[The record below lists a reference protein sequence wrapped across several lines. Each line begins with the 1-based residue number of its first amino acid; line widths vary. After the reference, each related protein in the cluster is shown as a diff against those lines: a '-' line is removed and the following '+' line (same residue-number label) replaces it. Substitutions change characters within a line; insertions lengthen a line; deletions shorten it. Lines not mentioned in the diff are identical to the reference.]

1 MPLKLKKKINNMKH
15 LKVFEE
21 FDNVNIKDMMKRGYY
36 SANVKK
42 KKSSDKTSS
51 RPDYPRPWV
60 ELPSQECE
68 NCNGTGIDEDNDT
81 CGLCGGTGTKAL

>member
-1 MPLKLKKKINNMKH
+1 MKH
-15 LKVFEE
+15 IKVFEE
-21 FDNVNIKDMMKRGYY
+21 FDDIDIKDMMKRGYH
-36 SANVKK
+36 SADVKK
-42 KKSSDKTSS
+42 KKSSNKTSS

-81 CGLCGGTGTKAL
+81 CGLCGGTGTKRD